1 MSVLFPSAALV
12 QRGVPGCPPQEGK
25 KSPGTLPAHAG
36 GVGKTGAAQQ
46 ALPEELPCLFPEPL
60 LDSGCTQSSQ
70 LILSGMGGRFGV
82 VLLGWA
88 GFP

>member
-1 MSVLFPSAALV
+1 MSILLPSAALV
-12 QRGVPGCPPQEGK
+12 QRGVPGCPTQEGRR
-25 KSPGTLPAHAG
+25 STGTLPAHARV
-36 GVGKTGAAQQ
+36 VGKTGEAQRAA
-46 ALPEELPCLFPEPL
+46 PEELTCLFPEPL

-70 LILSGMGGRFGV
+70 LVLSGMGGSLGV